1 MFHNDYD
8 VLTAYEAMDYLG
20 VGENTIYKLL
30 NSGELGAF
38 RIGKTWKIPQKE
50 IDKYIDKSVKRNTA
64 ANTKKQD
71 KLMTSAAEVISNFVR
86 EDFCCVI

>member
-20 VGENTIYKLL
+20 IGENTLYRLL

-38 RIGKTWKIPQKE
+38 RIGRIWKVPRKE
-50 IDKYIDKSVKRNTA
+50 LDKYIDRSV
-64 ANTKKQD
+64 ANRRRTW
-71 KLMTSAAEVISNFVR
+71 
-86 EDFCCVI
+86 